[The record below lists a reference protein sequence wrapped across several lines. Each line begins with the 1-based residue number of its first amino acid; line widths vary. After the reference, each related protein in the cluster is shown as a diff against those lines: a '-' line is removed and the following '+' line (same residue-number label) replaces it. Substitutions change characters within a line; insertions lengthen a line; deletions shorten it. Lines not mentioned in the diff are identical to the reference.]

1 MLGANF
7 STPTPVRERNPMDN
21 ETTTTTETEAPEAI
35 VTATEPMPT
44 PKDVAE
50 RTEEPD
56 APADDGDDT
65 EVEDQ
70 ADEDDADDSEDSRPV
85 DDKLLKQ
92 LRKKNGENKRLRER
106 AMAAE
111 RKLLIRDVADE
122 VGLPA
127 TLAERLQGN
136 SREELLKDAAGFM
149 EAMGLRGLIPGDL
162 PRDGIRRGGRQSS
175 ADDETD
181 LNAIGARM
189 YER

>member
-1 MLGANF
+1 
-7 STPTPVRERNPMDN
+7 MDN
-21 ETTTTTETEAPEAI
+21 ETTTTTETEAPEAAVETT

-70 ADEDDADDSEDSRPV
+70 ADEDDASEDSRPV

-111 RKLLIRDVADE
+111 RKLLIRDVAAE

-136 SREELLKDAAGFM
+136 TRDELLKDAATFM

-162 PRDGIRRGGRQSS
+162 PRDGIRRGDRQSS

-181 LNAIGARM
+181 LNKIGARM